1 MVSELSPPDIKS
13 SFFEDVRAILAEA
26 RTKAYA
32 SVNFF
37 MVDAY
42 WRIGG
47 RIVQEQQ
54 QGKERA
60 EYGSFLIKELA
71 ERLTTEFG
79 KGFDEREVRKIRQ
92 FYLMFPIRD
101 SLRPELSWTHYR
113 QLLRV
118 ENAQA
123 RSFYLKEAAE
133 QMWSTRKLDR
143 NISTL
148 YYDRLLSS
156 QTKDPVI
163 REMEEKTSALEQDKY
178 EFIKNPYVLEFLHLP
193 ANTAHTENAIEAGL
207 IQHLHDFLLELGKG
221 FAFVARQQLIRTET
235 SDFYIDLVFYNY
247 LLKCFVVIDLKKGRL
262 THQDVGQMDMYVR
275 MYDDLKKLPGDNPT
289 IGIIL
294 CTETDSVI
302 AKYSILK
309 ESEQIFASKYRLI
322 LPTEE
327 ELAAE
332 IARERLVIME
342 QSERYGWKA
351 Q

>member
-1 MVSELSPPDIKS
+1 MDSELPPNGIS
-13 SFFEDVRAILAEA
+13 SSLFDDVRTILAEA

-32 SVNFF
+32 SVNSV
-37 MVDAY
+37 MLDAY
-42 WRIGG
+42 WQVGQ
-47 RIVQEQQ
+47 RIVQEEQ
-54 QGKERA
+54 QGKGRA
-60 EYGSFLIKELA
+60 AYGTFLVKELA

-79 KGFDEREVRKIRQ
+79 KGFDEREVRRIRQ
-92 FYLMFPIRD
+92 FYLMFPIRGAV
-101 SLRPELSWTHYR
+101 RPELSWSHYR
-113 QLLRV
+113 YLMRV
-118 ENAQA
+118 ESEQA
-123 RSFYLKEAAE
+123 RSFYLKEAAG

-156 QTKDPVI
+156 RVKEPVI
-163 REMEEKTSALEQDKY
+163 QEMEEKTGIFGQDKH
-178 EFIKNPYVLEFLHLP
+178 EFIKNPYVLEFLNLP
-193 ANTAHTENAIEAGL
+193 ANMAHTESAIEEGL

-221 FAFVARQQLIRTET
+221 FAFITRQQLIRTET

-247 LLKCFVVIDLKKGRL
+247 LLKCFIIIDLKKGRL

-294 CTETDSVI
+294 CAETDSVI
-302 AKYSILK
+302 AKYSVLK

-322 LPTEE
+322 LPTEA

-332 IARERLVIME
+332 IARERQVIME
-342 QSERYGWKA
+342 QNEQYG
-351 Q
+351 